1 MEDGE
6 MGGHVAQMREMR
18 NVYNILIGKPEG
30 MRPLGR
36 PRHWW
41 KDNMRIDLRET
52 MCKGVDWMYLAQV

>member
-1 MEDGE
+1 

-30 MRPLGR
+30 KRPLGR
-36 PRHWW
+36 PRHRW